1 MGSYRPLARS
11 QDLIVEEVG
20 DEVLVYDS
28 NADTA
33 HCLSPD
39 AASVWRRCDGKTPID
54 GLTAQ
59 VDLSA
64 ERVESALSELERC
77 ELLEQPATPAGHTRR
92 DLTLKVARISAAA
105 AATPLIISVAAPT
118 PAQAATRAF
127 CAQFSSGNCGMETSG
142 GCSGSVGCCCCT
154 PTLVRQGG
162 SFPGPTTS
170 PCNTLETTLNQCKTC
185 VPCDDQVLSCV
196 AGGHK
201 PGTGLRQREWLPDPN
216 PDLIDPR
223 RPLRFGH
230 EPI

>member
-1 MGSYRPLARS
+1 MNGKKAKRQAVSSVGPYRPLARAE
-11 QDLIVEEVG
+11 DLIVEEVG

-39 AASVWRRCDGKTPID
+39 AASVWRRCDGKTPIE

-77 ELLEQPATPAGHTRR
+77 ELLEEPPTPAGHTRR
-92 DLTLKVARISAAA
+92 DLTLKVAKISAAA

-118 PAQAATRAF
+118 PAQAATSGF

-142 GCSGSVGCCCCT
+142 GCSGS
-154 PTLVRQGG
+154 
-162 SFPGPTTS
+162 
-170 PCNTLETTLNQCKTC
+170 
-185 VPCDDQVLSCV
+185 
-196 AGGHK
+196 AGAAAA
-201 PGTGLRQREWLPDPN
+201 LRL
-216 PDLIDPR
+216 
-223 RPLRFGH
+223 
-230 EPI
+230 